1 MSSRQERPFLRSRA
15 VLLTALAGA
24 GVVAVAARAP
34 EAGAERVSA
43 QQETAAVMM
52 QDSAATASSAQDT
65 VGMKMVA
72 DSATVVMMEA
82 TATAV
87 AAAPAPAA
95 PTTWPV
101 DPVTGQTLINGIPVV
116 GRVFIQTKVDG
127 LEKIENVAA
136 ALAPEAMAPEPATVQ
151 TTFTTPAPQQ
161 VRRMRGIMIQS
172 TLWMMDGK
180 RSAVRLR
187 HYGPS
192 TSGASLGQR

>member
-34 EAGAERVSA
+34 EAGAVRVSA
-43 QQETAAVMM
+43 QQDTAVVVM
-52 QDSAATASSAQDT
+52 QDSAAMASPAQDT

-151 TTFTTPAPQQ
+151 TTFTTPAPQH